1 MSATELQTQMPRRG
15 FTLKARARP
24 ALASLSAGFTN
35 SDLALAPMPAI
46 GQLAGKE
53 PEKKKKMT
61 FGEGMKLAAQRAFRG
76 GAAGFAA
83 GVVQVRAFPSQPGA
97 RRSATAHAKTTSPEQ
112 QTVNDRRPGA
122 WTRGR
127 ARPRGFSVSCATA
140 NATEAR
146 GVRRDATSSVA
157 MSRAR
162 RRGARSVRAD
172 ARKPKQ
178 IGNRKARLTGGRPV
192 NAPRADR
199 ARRSRTVVFP
209 ERFFFTPPQT
219 PLLGPRLSSV
229 SVSRSRSP
237 PRPDARNDASLSKP

>member
-24 ALASLSAGFTN
+24 ALASLSAGFTK

-61 FGEGMKLAAQRAFRG
+61 FGEVMKLASQRAFRG

-83 GVVQVRAFPSQPGA
+83 GVVQVRAFPSHPGA
-97 RRSATAHAKTTSPEQ
+97 RRSATAHAKTPSPEQ

-146 GVRRDATSSVA
+146 GVCRDATSSVA

-172 ARKPKQ
+172 AR
-178 IGNRKARLTGGRPV
+178 
-192 NAPRADR
+192 
-199 ARRSRTVVFP
+199 
-209 ERFFFTPPQT
+209 
-219 PLLGPRLSSV
+219 
-229 SVSRSRSP
+229 
-237 PRPDARNDASLSKP
+237 

>member
-24 ALASLSAGFTN
+24 ALASLSAGFTK

-61 FGEGMKLAAQRAFRG
+61 FGEVMKLASQRAFRG

-127 ARPRGFSVSCATA
+127 ARPRGFSVSCATRTRLKHKA
-140 NATEAR
+140 SVETRRARSRCRAR
-146 GVRRDATSSVA
+146 GVAGRAPFARTRENPNRSGTERRASP
-157 MSRAR
+157 
-162 RRGARSVRAD
+162 GD
-172 ARKPKQ
+172 AR
-178 IGNRKARLTGGRPV
+178 
-192 NAPRADR
+192 
-199 ARRSRTVVFP
+199 
-209 ERFFFTPPQT
+209 
-219 PLLGPRLSSV
+219 
-229 SVSRSRSP
+229 
-237 PRPDARNDASLSKP
+237 

>member
-61 FGEGMKLAAQRAFRG
+61 FGEVMKLASQRAFRG

-97 RRSATAHAKTTSPEQ
+97 RRSATAHAKTTKSPRNNKQ
-112 QTVNDRRPGA
+112 SMTGAPG
-122 WTRGR
+122 RGR
-127 ARPRGFSVSCATA
+127 VDAR
-140 NATEAR
+140 AR
-146 GVRRDATSSVA
+146 EVFRC
-157 MSRAR
+157 RAR
-162 RRGARSVRAD
+162 RRTRLKHEAFVETRRARSRCRARGVAGRAPFARTRDNPNRSGTERRASPGD
-172 ARKPKQ
+172 AR
-178 IGNRKARLTGGRPV
+178 
-192 NAPRADR
+192 
-199 ARRSRTVVFP
+199 
-209 ERFFFTPPQT
+209 
-219 PLLGPRLSSV
+219 
-229 SVSRSRSP
+229 
-237 PRPDARNDASLSKP
+237 